1 VEDAVVGRERGP
13 FCVGGGPGELVVR
26 RGLDVHADG
35 REDADDVPCARTV
48 RTDVGYTKTT
58 ALSKQ
63 FIYLFAKSE
72 GGCRTGIGRGGRVLG
87 VEGVRCIRASGRGI
101 VRQGRCTVHEDA

>member
-1 VEDAVVGRERGP
+1 MLSRMTSRQRSWWKREDAVRQAVGTEVEDAVVGSERGP

-48 RTDVGYTKTT
+48 RTDVGHTKTA

-63 FIYLFAKSE
+63 LILFFAKK
-72 GGCRTGIGRGGRVLG
+72 
-87 VEGVRCIRASGRGI
+87 
-101 VRQGRCTVHEDA
+101 